1 MNSWNTC
8 SICLHA
14 ARNPYCCP
22 NGDVFCKECILELI
36 LSNTEIKKEKE
47 EKQPDQKEID
57 MFLRN
62 QRIAPNDWNIN
73 ENGTKIIKKN
83 KRKVRCLC
91 PACKKRIKWKDM
103 LQLEYD
109 ESKEGPICCGCEKIM
124 NGNIK
129 TERLACNHVICSDCF
144 KYMVEV
150 DKQCPKC
157 GKDIVLKKTKKGRRY
172 FGCENN
178 PECDFMSW
186 QKPVSKKCPKC
197 GGYMVE
203 KGNKIACADETCG
216 YIEAKTEKKEDGC

>member
-1 MNSWNTC
+1 MASSTKTYQITNRTRTEWRGSTQSVSLDPMSMNSWNTC

-22 NGDVFCKECILELI
+22 NGDVFCKECSLELI

-157 GKDIVLKKTKKGRRY
+157 GKDIVQPEKSILLNKTLL
-172 FGCENN
+172 
-178 PECDFMSW
+178 
-186 QKPVSKKCPKC
+186 SKIEA
-197 GGYMVE
+197 GGYITIKAE
-203 KGNKIACADETCG
+203 GTISSFG
-216 YIEAKTEKKEDGC
+216 